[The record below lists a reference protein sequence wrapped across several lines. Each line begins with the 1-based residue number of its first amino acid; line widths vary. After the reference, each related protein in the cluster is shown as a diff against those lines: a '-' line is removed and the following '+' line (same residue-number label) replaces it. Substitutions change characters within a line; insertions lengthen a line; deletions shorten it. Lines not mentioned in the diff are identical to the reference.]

1 MVSLWVTDKSK
12 GIIMGKIPPYI
23 RTGKQPP
30 KNKWDLV
37 IAILASLVIVCA
49 LWLISAWANQ
59 KIQKQKEMETSIYQ
73 KKAMMTA
80 MPSCSNLIYM
90 LGLLH
95 EEAGELQGKINKAQR
110 KGNLVAEGNNW
121 MWKGNDE
128 QYKEFMEDCFKE
140 LGDVCWAVAGIAE
153 EFDWE
158 LGDVMQGNIDKLADR
173 LNRGVIEGKGDN
185 R

>member
-1 MVSLWVTDKSK
+1 MKT
-12 GIIMGKIPPYI
+12 
-23 RTGKQPP
+23 
-30 KNKWDLV
+30 
-37 IAILASLVIVCA
+37 
-49 LWLISAWANQ
+49 
-59 KIQKQKEMETSIYQ
+59 ETYQ

-110 KGNLVAEGNNW
+110 KELLVAEGNNW
-121 MWKGNDE
+121 VWKGTQEELAQFNE
-128 QYKEFMEDCFKE
+128 ECFKE
-140 LGDVCWAVAGIAE
+140 LGDVCWSVAGIAE

-158 LGDVMQGNIDKLADR
+158 LGDVMQGNLDKLSDR
-173 LNRGVIEGKGDN
+173 NIRGVIVGNGDN

>member
-1 MVSLWVTDKSK
+1 MKT
-12 GIIMGKIPPYI
+12 
-23 RTGKQPP
+23 
-30 KNKWDLV
+30 
-37 IAILASLVIVCA
+37 
-49 LWLISAWANQ
+49 
-59 KIQKQKEMETSIYQ
+59 ETYQ

-121 MWKGNDE
+121 VWQGTQEELAQFNE
-128 QYKEFMEDCFKE
+128 ECFKE

-158 LGDVMQGNIDKLADR
+158 LGDVMQGNIDKLASR
-173 LNRGVIEGKGDN
+173 KERGVILGEGDN

>member
-1 MVSLWVTDKSK
+1 MD
-12 GIIMGKIPPYI
+12 
-23 RTGKQPP
+23 
-30 KNKWDLV
+30 
-37 IAILASLVIVCA
+37 
-49 LWLISAWANQ
+49 SA
-59 KIQKQKEMETSIYQ
+59 IYQ

-121 MWKGNDE
+121 VWKGTQE
-128 QYKEFMEDCFKE
+128 EKEKWLKECFKE
-140 LGDVCWAVAGIAE
+140 AGDICWAVAGIVD

-158 LGDVMQGNIDKLADR
+158 LGDVQQGNIDKLADR